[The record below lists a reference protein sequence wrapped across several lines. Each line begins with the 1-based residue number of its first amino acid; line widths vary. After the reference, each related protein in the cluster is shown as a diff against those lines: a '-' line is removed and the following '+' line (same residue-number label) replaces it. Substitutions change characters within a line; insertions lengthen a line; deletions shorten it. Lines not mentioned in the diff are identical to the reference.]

1 MAANTVL
8 PFVDMLFLEQEKKR
22 KQNELKRLKNLKRQ
36 EIQDKL
42 DKLRELTGNATVG
55 FSDLDGDFDPD
66 AHDAAMSRVYDHF
79 EDGEDEEK
87 PVFSDSDEEGE

>member
-1 MAANTVL
+1 M
-8 PFVDMLFLEQEKKR
+8 
-22 KQNELKRLKNLKRQ
+22 KRLKNLKRQ

-55 FSDLDGDFDPD
+55 FDDLDGDFDPN

-79 EDGEDEEK
+79 EDAEEDEEK